1 MVFNRE
7 IRHLITFLRR
17 TLALNSST
25 RTINNITISFEC
37 NTMFVFFTDAINAGM
52 YFLMIFIKKLGSI
65 LLYYN
70 DNIDNMVNGNNDTY
84 YERTCPRLNLKNK
97 NFENKLR
104 EFGRWGNYIGSE
116 ESGTMNYWQDLISI
130 LDKNIH
136 DVRTEQHDNNTG
148 FSNVSIDSHN
158 MLIEQKAPGVNLDK
172 LEYCQKT
179 LKTPLEQV
187 LEYVNSRVNPPA
199 VLIICNFSE
208 IRFYDRASVSAF
220 HVKHENEIN
229 HIKTTIANNQRN
241 KTEQFQQD
249 TIKLASNTDAFYALS
264 DKPLSQHNNTT
275 ANDSD
280 ANMKPSAEIL
290 SHIRSRTIPEPE
302 TLFVY
307 HVKTNASNDEAN
319 KLKAMFTRNAIT
331 RETLDNNNVE
341 NNKQAAEHFQRLY
354 DVLNIEYENQKLN
367 DDYNY
372 EDDLAKLTTGLTF
385 MFYADAIGIFKP
397 NQLVD
402 YLNYISDKSMLKD
415 GVRSLFKA
423 VGIHDPVQRA
433 IQLNGN
439 VRDFPYISDL
449 FTSYVDIYIPDMLND
464 EVFNTIISVINNY
477 DWKNI
482 DAVIFGSMMEDLLNT
497 DDRRQNGIH
506 WTPAKYIHRIID
518 PLCIDSLTIQLN
530 SIINTRSDVAHIQYV
545 SKLQAFIDKLTKYR
559 FIDLACGSAN
569 FLAETYLTMRHL
581 ENQALKA
588 MYDEH
593 VSISEIKVRVKP
605 CMYAGIKYNKYAY
618 TVAIMTMMI
627 AEAKAINETI
637 TLIPEYDGNM
647 LPLEGGYKL
656 VNADALAYD
665 WNNLFDAHVNNE
677 DSHENTDKNDNE
689 LCSHADNT
697 FIHVIGNPPFVGK
710 GRKTTAQNESLS
722 KIMTDYVS
730 MSSYYA
736 NDLKINKD
744 IIRNT
749 GYADYCYGW
758 FYKAADYL
766 MDYPADKCSFSFI
779 STANINKGVQVKYMK
794 PITDNNW
801 DLKFAYEPFK
811 WANESKDAN
820 VIVMITS
827 FNKNNINNDG
837 KHYMFTD
844 NAVSNNTYNNDEA
857 LKIVDYKTIDTGG
870 SYVIRRKDDALILV
884 CSGMLSFTG
893 LNDSENVYV
902 IERKTPVSQQ
912 LMNVKIQLGTE
923 PADGGKL
930 MLTRNEYE
938 NLTDDDRKY
947 IKPYLNG
954 LKLMNGTYDYC
965 IWIPNDSMPS
975 DATDFIRNRVKACQ
989 EWRSSQSKTG
999 SVYGMKDTPWIFRKT
1014 SEQFNHE
1021 LYALARITELK
1032 EYIAVIETKNV
1043 VLNDQIIMTDEPC
1056 YILNSY
1062 MSSWCRQFGN
1072 KRGVGGADSMSVSK
1086 IYNTFP
1092 MPCIDND
1099 ILNELDRQSQ
1109 AVFNIQDKYLNHIPN
1124 NDADIKANNNESVKY
1139 TPAEL
1144 YRSKS
1149 MPTDL
1154 LNAHHALDRMFDAL
1168 FTIMTTSIGEINNP
1182 LTSGV
1187 NPFTKA
1193 TGGSMNTRISYDD
1206 YVSKLNEMNDNHTHT
1221 IISDSDRIRMMIAC
1235 YNYLIKNE

>member
-1 MVFNRE
+1 
-7 IRHLITFLRR
+7 
-17 TLALNSST
+17 
-25 RTINNITISFEC
+25 
-37 NTMFVFFTDAINAGM
+37 
-52 YFLMIFIKKLGSI
+52 
-65 LLYYN
+65 
-70 DNIDNMVNGNNDTY
+70 MVNKSNDIH

-97 NFENKLR
+97 SFENKLR

-136 DVRTEQHDNNTG
+136 DVRTEQHENNNG
-148 FSNVSIDSHN
+148 FSDVSIDSHN

-172 LEYCQKT
+172 LEYRQKT
-179 LKTPLEQV
+179 LKTPLEQAMQ
-187 LEYVNSRVNPPA
+187 YANSRMNPPA
-199 VLIICNFSE
+199 ILITCNFSE
-208 IRFYDRASVSAF
+208 IRFYDRATVSAF
-220 HVKHENEIN
+220 HAKHENEIN
-229 HIKTTIANNQRN
+229 QIKTLIAVNKNKNKNKKQTSQQSTIELANNAN
-241 KTEQFQQD
+241 AD
-249 TIKLASNTDAFYALS
+249 YAFS
-264 DKPLSQHNNTT
+264 SKTT
-275 ANDSD
+275 ATNTVNDSD
-280 ANMKPSAEIL
+280 VSMKPDDEIF
-290 SHIRSRTIPEPE
+290 SHVRNRTIPEPE
-302 TLFVY
+302 PLFTY
-307 HVKTNASNDEAN
+307 HVSTNANNDEAN

-331 RETLDNNNVE
+331 REALDSNNVE
-341 NNKQAAEHFQRLY
+341 NNKQAAKHFQKLY
-354 DVLNIEYENQKLN
+354 DVLNTEYENQNLS

-402 YLNYISDKSMLKD
+402 YLNDISDKSMLKD
-415 GVRSLFKA
+415 GIRSLFKA
-423 VGIHDPVQRA
+423 VSIQDPVQRA

-439 VRDFPYISDL
+439 VRDFPYISEL
-449 FTSYVDIYIPDMLND
+449 FTSYASIYIPDILND
-464 EVFNTIISVINNY
+464 EVYNTIISVINNY

-482 DAVIFGSMMEDLLNT
+482 DAVIFGSMMEDLLNN

-530 SIINTRSDVAHIQYV
+530 SIISSRSDVAHIQYV
-545 SKLQAFIDKLTKYR
+545 SKLQAFIDKLTNYR
-559 FIDLACGSAN
+559 FIDPACGSAN

-593 VSISEIKVRVKP
+593 VNIDEIKVKVKP
-605 CMYAGIKYNKYAY
+605 FMFAGIEYNKYAY

-637 TLIPEYDGNM
+637 TLIPDYNGNM
-647 LPLEGGYKL
+647 LPLEGGCKL

-665 WNNLFDAHVNNE
+665 WNNLFNTHISAKNASHVNSENNNE
-677 DSHENTDKNDNE
+677 GS
-689 LCSHADNT
+689 CSHDYI
-697 FIHVIGNPPFVGK
+697 IHIIGNPPFVGK
-710 GRKTTAQNESLS
+710 GRKTTAQNGSLNEL
-722 KIMTDYVS
+722 MTDYVS
-730 MSSYYA
+730 KSGYHA
-736 NDLKINKD
+736 NDLKTDKD
-744 IIRNT
+744 IVKNT
-749 GYADYCYGW
+749 GHADYCYGW

-766 MDYPADKCSFSFI
+766 RNYPADKCSFSFI

-820 VIVMITS
+820 VIVMVTS
-827 FNKNNINNDG
+827 FSKNNAIYDG
-837 KHYMFTD
+837 RHYMFTD
-844 NAVSNNTYNNDEA
+844 NAVSNDTYNNNKV
-857 LKIVDYKTIDTGG
+857 LKTFDYKTIETGD
-870 SYVIRRKDDALILV
+870 SYVIKRKDDALIAV

-902 IERKTPVSQQ
+902 IERKAPVSQQ

-923 PADGGKL
+923 PADGGRL
-930 MLTRNEYE
+930 MLSRNEYE
-938 NLTDDDRKY
+938 NLTDADRKY

-975 DATDFIRNRVKACQ
+975 DVTDFIRNRVKACQ
-989 EWRSSQSKTG
+989 EWRSSQSKNG
-999 SVYGMKDTPWIFRKT
+999 SVYGMKDTPWLFRKI
-1014 SEQFNHE
+1014 SEQFKDT
-1021 LYALARITELK
+1021 LFALARITELK

-1056 YILNSY
+1056 YILNAY
-1062 MSSWCRQFGN
+1062 MSSWCRNFGN

-1109 AVFNIQDKYLNHIPN
+1109 EVFSIQEKYLNHIPN
-1124 NDADIKANNNESVKY
+1124 NDESMKY

-1144 YRSKS
+1144 YRSKP
-1149 MPTDL
+1149 MPADL
-1154 LNAHHALDRMFDAL
+1154 LEAHQALDRMFDVL
-1168 FTIMTTSIGEINNP
+1168 FTIMTASINEVNNP
-1182 LTSGV
+1182 LKSGA
-1187 NPFTKA
+1187 NPFMKA
-1193 TGGSMNTRISYDD
+1193 IGSSMNTRITYDD
-1206 YVSKLNEMNDNHTHT
+1206 YVSKLNEMNDSKT
-1221 IISDSDRIRMMIAC
+1221 IISDSGRISMMITC
-1235 YNYLIKNE
+1235 YNYLIRNEK